1 MFRQL
6 KKIGLSTYF
15 KFTRLTQRERVI
27 KLLTGTSKKR
37 AIDIDTIPAALDD
50 LKKLPSKWK
59 DTISI
64 VGFDNTGLCVRIKAQ
79 KSHKGYQA
87 LLFDLDLPGQ
97 GYFHHHETGFTS
109 PTSNNIDWC
118 FGIRRIKLMCLDPMK
133 RWKIY
138 FKGPLENRHAET
150 KRVHA
155 TASLYWA
162 CLFDPYDHL
171 LSPSC
176 WKLADFFSSFR
187 NKDIYQASIFNNG
200 VSYEQW
206 GELRGIIK
214 IGMNPEIAVRLKCI
228 RDRNIKLETLNDI
241 TPVSRQHFVVNQSG
255 LSFSNQEMKLGNH
268 SFNSGYVSFPIADNV
283 SASLHK
289 RSTCESLDSHV
300 ITQSISADN
309 MTYHVTEALTRACFN
324 NDKTKFKFVN
334 LTMNGREGF
343 GVQYFHDT
351 SLTHPR
357 NTVCQTENTEY
368 QTGNTP
374 HQTGNNL
381 CQTFD
386 HNQLGYSSVS
396 GSTEYTDHDGKLKRE
411 QHKIV
416 CIDSQSCGS
425 LKPIM
430 GGKAY
435 NLFILKSSM
444 KLNIPRAFCI
454 TTLAFQNHISSHGN
468 LEKAKQEIE
477 TSIKTISLDLL
488 KQKCDAAVELLQHI
502 PLNKEIQDKVRT
514 YLNGTFGR
522 EWADM
527 SFAVRSSSVSED
539 GLETSAAGQMH
550 TCLSVRGFG
559 KIISAIQQCLAS
571 SVSYQVVEYRR
582 QNGQEPI
589 ESLGVIVQEMVD
601 ADIAGAMF
609 TADPVTGNGSNL
621 VINANYGLGE
631 SVVSGTFNAD
641 TVVVNRT
648 DDGKLLITK
657 HQTSTENTKTVSAD
671 KNGIKHDAVAKLD
684 KKRLCIND
692 TDIVHL
698 VENGIYIENL
708 FGFPQDIEW
717 AISNGKLY
725 ILQSRPISVLDIE
738 KDEELMHEF
747 DSPLLSDQ
755 EFLTPCN
762 LEEMMPGVMTP
773 LTGDLFMRAAS
784 RAVLYNIA
792 SRLRVKPTVHGL
804 VQTKSICGHPLINM
818 DGWVLRDIASLGGG
832 ENMKSNSEVAIVG
845 EPVNEHTIEN
855 VKEFYGRSITYWDKL
870 CNALLNILF
879 LKRRDSKLYSNIVN
893 ETETLSF
900 ETCTDTALNLYNWI
914 DDNTIIYHNMWLA
927 YNFKY
932 TVSIGAYSTIMRF
945 LKGSSTEINVTHMS
959 DMSLILSAC
968 QNLISG
974 EVPMLIHTI
983 AKQIAKSNMKEE
995 FINLPVDACD
1005 SYLRSSRNEQLRLD
1019 YIFFMEQHGYRC
1031 KREPEFIDKSWSQDP
1046 TLIIQTIQLLVREG
1060 TFQEKETQHHT
1071 IDEIIDKLQTN
1082 LSKSKKVLL
1091 KLIFFE
1097 RAMKEVATRETA
1109 KAQTMRVTNVFRQA
1123 YWKLA
1128 ELLVK
1133 ESRLPEPELLFFLT
1147 HVEIGKLIEHRSAR
1161 LVRLAKKR
1169 KRLQPKMYK
1178 IRYPKINIGMP
1189 QPMQSEKPNYQH
1201 CSVFTMHGVPVSQ
1214 GRIEGRAYLVNSL
1227 ADKDKLLE
1235 GDVMIC
1241 KATDVGMSPLYPLI
1255 GGLATEIGSV
1265 LSHGAVV
1272 AREYGLPCVVNINGV
1287 TDKIKT
1293 GDRVVLDGTKGT
1305 LTKL

>member
-1 MFRQL
+1 MKLDSRA
-6 KKIGLSTYF
+6 
-15 KFTRLTQRERVI
+15 QR
-27 KLLTGTSKKR
+27 
-37 AIDIDTIPAALDD
+37 P
-50 LKKLPSKWK
+50 
-59 DTISI
+59 
-64 VGFDNTGLCVRIKAQ
+64 
-79 KSHKGYQA
+79 
-87 LLFDLDLPGQ
+87 
-97 GYFHHHETGFTS
+97 
-109 PTSNNIDWC
+109 
-118 FGIRRIKLMCLDPMK
+118 KLMCLDPMK

-206 GELRGIIK
+206 GELRGIVK

-255 LSFSNQEMKLGNH
+255 LSFSNQGMQLGNH

-289 RSTCESLDSHV
+289 RSTFEPLDSHV

-309 MTYHVTEALTRACFN
+309 MTYHVTQALTRACFN

-334 LTMNGREGF
+334 LTVNGREGF

-368 QTGNTP
+368 QTGITP

-386 HNQLGYSSVS
+386 HNQLGYSSDS
-396 GSTEYTDHDGKLKRE
+396 DSTEYTDGKLKRE

-435 NLFILKSSM
+435 NLFVLKSSM

-468 LEKAKQEIE
+468 LEKAIQAIE

-502 PLNKEIQDKVRT
+502 PLNKEIQEKVRT
-514 YLNGTFGR
+514 YLNKTFGR
-522 EWADM
+522 EWAYM

-550 TCLSVRGFG
+550 TCLSVRGFD

-582 QNGQEPI
+582 QNCQEPI

-657 HQTSTENTKTVSAD
+657 HQNSTENTKTVSAD
-671 KNGIKHDAVAKLD
+671 KNGFKHDAVAKLD
-684 KKRLCIND
+684 KKRICIND

-717 AISNGKLY
+717 AISNGNLY
-725 ILQSRPISVLDIE
+725 ILQSR
-738 KDEELMHEF
+738 
-747 DSPLLSDQ
+747 
-755 EFLTPCN
+755 
-762 LEEMMPGVMTP
+762 
-773 LTGDLFMRAAS
+773 
-784 RAVLYNIA
+784 
-792 SRLRVKPTVHGL
+792 
-804 VQTKSICGHPLINM
+804 
-818 DGWVLRDIASLGGG
+818 GG

-914 DDNTIIYHNMWLA
+914 DDNTIMYHNMWLA

-945 LKGSSTEINVTHMS
+945 LKGPSTEINVTHMS

-974 EVPMLIHTI
+974 EVPILIHTI

-1060 TFQEKETQHHT
+1060 TFQEKETRHHT

-1091 KLIFFE
+1091 KSIFFE

-1109 KAQTMRVTNVFRQA
+1109 KAQTMRVTNIFRQA

-1147 HVEIGKLIEHRSAR
+1147 HVEIGKLIEHRSAK

-1169 KRLQPKMYK
+1169 KRLQPVMNK
-1178 IRYPKINIGMP
+1178 IKYPKINIGMP

-1201 CSVFTMHGVPVSQ
+1201 CSVFTLHGVPVSQ
-1214 GRIEGRAYLVNSL
+1214 GRIEGRAYVVNSL